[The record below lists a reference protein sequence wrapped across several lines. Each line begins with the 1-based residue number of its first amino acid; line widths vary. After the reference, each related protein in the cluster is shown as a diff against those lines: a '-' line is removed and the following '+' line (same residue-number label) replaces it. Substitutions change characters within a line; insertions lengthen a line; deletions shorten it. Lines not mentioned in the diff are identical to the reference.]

1 MPLYDYECERC
12 GPFRS
17 WQSIDQATSPAA
29 CIECGKA
36 SLRLVSAPNLNR
48 MDEGSRRARQRCEK
62 TADSPSVVRR
72 NLGRPQHNHPAHG
85 RHSPS
90 RRGSIGH

>member
-29 CIECGKA
+29 CSECGKA
-36 SLRLVSAPNLNR
+36 SLRSVSAPNLSR
-48 MDEGSRRARQRCEK
+48 MEEGARRARQRCDK
-62 TADSPSVVRR
+62 TADSPAVVRR
-72 NLGRPQHNHPAHG
+72 NLGRCQHDRPAHG
-85 RHSPS
+85 RPSPS
-90 RRGSIGH
+90 RRWMIGH